1 VDSIDIVRDLD
12 EYGQDGILSDTVRE
26 KIGYQ
31 APEIG
36 QGECYD
42 RKRADIFAC
51 GVILFAMVTGVL
63 PFQNT
68 NKDDPFFRFFITN
81 KERFWGYHQK
91 SRPLLNKAF
100 IDLIDGILHPDPN
113 QRYKMDQIKQ
123 HPWLQDPVENMKT
136 ISGEFNKLKQEMK
149 SEERTR
155 KHRAM
160 EVRYQEDF
168 GNLPGFK
175 PECYRGGSDLE
186 RNIDKM
192 IESADRR
199 FGDDICLNRNAN
211 TYYDDG
217 IYKLQ
222 TEIIVFES
230 IETVFKLMLMN
241 VLAVTEQ
248 YTVPQNGYKISNV
261 RYMGDNDPF
270 IFNVEVFKKDD
281 ETSVVSFSKNSGEL
295 LTFHK
300 MIEEKFKKFIK
311 CVTEN
316 HFDRNEY
323 YNSMKI
329 FSVKS

>member
-1 VDSIDIVRDLD
+1 
-12 EYGQDGILSDTVRE
+12 
-26 KIGYQ
+26 
-31 APEIG
+31 
-36 QGECYD
+36 
-42 RKRADIFAC
+42 
-51 GVILFAMVTGVL
+51 
-63 PFQNT
+63 
-68 NKDDPFFRFFITN
+68 
-81 KERFWGYHQK
+81 
-91 SRPLLNKAF
+91 
-100 IDLIDGILHPDPN
+100 
-113 QRYKMDQIKQ
+113 
-123 HPWLQDPVENMKT
+123 
-136 ISGEFNKLKQEMK
+136 
-149 SEERTR
+149 
-155 KHRAM
+155 
-160 EVRYQEDF
+160 
-168 GNLPGFK
+168 
-175 PECYRGGSDLE
+175 LE

-192 IESADRR
+192 IESANRR
-199 FGDDICLNRNAN
+199 FGPDTCLNRNAN

-248 YTVPQNGYKISNV
+248 YTVSQNGYKISNV
-261 RYMGDNDPF
+261 RYFGDNDPF